1 MAVAPSER
9 APGAAGLG
17 EAAGENMEAPPRLE
31 ATLELT
37 LLRDWQTCQ
46 VSGGWTAGPG
56 CHLLQP
62 WDRHLLESE
71 WSQRM
76 SWPPAPFPYKFFMAH
91 ISVFQA
97 YFRPAPLVQ
106 PKSSL
111 LQSSGCHTSGQKSV
125 CYNATLLTFGCQN
138 LELLWLLT
146 AWNSST
152 EFSGTS

>member
-56 CHLLQP
+56 CRLLQP
-62 WDRHLLESE
+62 WTDTFWRVNGVKGCPGLQLLSLTNSSWLTYQFFRLILDQHHLCSL
-71 WSQRM
+71 R
-76 SWPPAPFPYKFFMAH
+76 APFSRVLDVTQVDK
-91 ISVFQA
+91 
-97 YFRPAPLVQ
+97 
-106 PKSSL
+106 
-111 LQSSGCHTSGQKSV
+111 
-125 CYNATLLTFGCQN
+125 N
-138 LELLWLLT
+138 LC
-146 AWNSST
+146 AIMPPS
-152 EFSGTS
+152 